1 MNETH
6 IDSNRKELIV
16 NRLEQFKKKQR
27 RQAYVVT
34 VFWFLLVA
42 GFTIVISSFI
52 QLHEAPIR
60 NLILSFLCG
69 VVIVNWIYFIPFLG
83 ILLIVT
89 IRTRSRN
96 FFFQLFP
103 NLGLLVIITI
113 AALSNFIEFKEDL
126 LTFLF
131 IGALLTIVVLECVF
145 LRLVIKGARE
155 NKKPLFLWN
164 FFQDS
169 FEAYSST
176 IVSQQALLIHEVQNG
191 YSQRP
196 FFTNF
201 PEITQYCSSLTKFKS
216 QIQEY
221 IHFLTERSELI
232 CWEIRENSVTLYPRM
247 LMGNPDLGLG
257 IKYLWVL
264 FYKIIK
270 KDGLTTVTINY
281 NSQELSLRIAK
292 QDYDLLND
300 VTYYLLG
307 QLLLERF
314 KQSIIAFLEDNHERA
329 YSILFPLKGS

>member
-1 MNETH
+1 MNETY
-6 IDSNRKELIV
+6 IDRNRKELILK
-16 NRLEQFKKKQR
+16 RLKEFKRKQR
-27 RQAYVVT
+27 RQAYIVT
-34 VFWFLLVA
+34 TFWFLLVA
-42 GFTIVISSFI
+42 GFTIVISSFF
-52 QLHEAPIR
+52 QFHEAPVR
-60 NLILSFLCG
+60 NMIVSFLCG
-69 VVIVNWIYFIPFLG
+69 IVLVNWIYFIPFLG
-83 ILLIVT
+83 ILIIIT

-96 FFFQLFP
+96 FFYQLLP

-113 AALSNFIEFKEDL
+113 AALSNFIEFKEDF

-131 IGALLTIVVLECVF
+131 IVVLLVIVVLECVF

-176 IVSQQALLIHEVQNG
+176 IVSQQALLIDEVQNG

-196 FFTNF
+196 FFTDF
-201 PEITQYCSSLTKFKS
+201 PEITQYCSSLTKFESK
-216 QIQEY
+216 ILGY

-232 CWEIRENSVTLYPRM
+232 GWEIRENSVTLYPRM

-264 FYKIIK
+264 FFKIIK
-270 KDGLTTVTINY
+270 KDGLTAITINY

-292 QDYDLLND
+292 QDYDILND
-300 VTYYLLG
+300 VTYHLLG

-314 KQSIIAFLEDNHERA
+314 KQSIIAFLEDDYEKV

>member
-1 MNETH
+1 MNETYL
-6 IDSNRKELIV
+6 DRNRKELILKRV
-16 NRLEQFKKKQR
+16 EQFKRKQKKQ
-27 RQAYVVT
+27 AYIVT
-34 VFWFLLVA
+34 TFWFLLVA
-42 GFTIVISSFI
+42 GFTIVISSFF
-52 QLHEAPIR
+52 QLHEVPIR
-60 NLILSFLCG
+60 NIIISFLCG

-113 AALSNFIEFKEDL
+113 ATLSNFIEFKEDI

-131 IGALLTIVVLECVF
+131 IGVLLMIVILECVF
-145 LRLVIKGARE
+145 LRLVIQGARE

-196 FFTNF
+196 FFTDF
-201 PEITQYCSSLTKFKS
+201 TEITQYCSSVTKFKS
-216 QIQEY
+216 QIREY

-232 CWEIRENSVTLYPRM
+232 GWDIRDSSVTLYPRM

-264 FYKIIK
+264 FFKIIK
-270 KDGLTTVTINY
+270 KEGLTTITINY

-292 QDYDLLND
+292 QDYDLLNE
-300 VTYYLLG
+300 VTYHLLS

-314 KQSIIAFLEDNHERA
+314 KQSIIAFLEDNRERA